1 MNGASYTNTGASGKA
16 YKTFWLWSQVPLI
29 SDFKVKYYSLY
40 IWNPSL
46 TLCEFV
52 VSLNMHWAHY
62 GCSANKRWPLI
73 MNGTPTLFYIVLNGK
88 AWDFITFMCGYDL
101 YGSNW
106 WWSAKILC
114 IKLTRDNITVGF
126 PDHHLFYWFGF
137 NQTS

>member
-1 MNGASYTNTGASGKA
+1 MSAL
-16 YKTFWLWSQVPLI
+16 FI
-29 SDFKVKYYSLY
+29 
-40 IWNPSL
+40 PSL
-46 TLCEFV
+46 CIEQTNERPLLATSTYPQTFFISFLFEIYWLEIGFRSQRPKLV
-52 VSLNMHWAHY
+52 RGHALDTS
-62 GCSANKRWPLI
+62 GCSYNKRWPLI

-114 IKLTRDNITVGF
+114 IKLTRDNITVGI